1 MKKGQMGI
9 VKKTKPSFGEATEK
23 MYQIAGGLMSP
34 YPYRKDLQTG
44 VKRME
49 SHGEKVNKA
58 AWNFCFCF

>member
-34 YPYRKDLQTG
+34 
-44 VKRME
+44 
-49 SHGEKVNKA
+49 
-58 AWNFCFCF
+58 